1 MKPLDEEVEKNFE
14 KKQCIRFYINID
26 RYVHIYVAH
35 INGTRLFAR
44 NVSTSARTTRIELE
58 ETGVYVLTQKGSKKK
73 WPAKTT
79 SSR

>member
-14 KKQCIRFYINID
+14 KKQSIRFYINID
-26 RYVHIYVAH
+26 RYVHIYAAH
-35 INGTRLFAR
+35 INGTRLFVR

-73 WPAKTT
+73 MAGQNDE
-79 SSR
+79 

>member
-44 NVSTSARTTRIELE
+44 NVSTSARTTRIEPE
-58 ETGVYVLTQKGSKKK
+58 ETGGVCAH
-73 WPAKTT
+73 AK
-79 SSR
+79 RK